1 MEDGQT
7 EAPVC
12 SCTEKCVAGS
22 VNTDCPVCSVN
33 MSECAG
39 VEAEPEPE
47 ETEQPEPEEE
57 KGGGMGVLFCLSCCL
72 LPQRAAARSI
82 TLRF

>member
-1 MEDGQT
+1 MIEADFTALMEDEQT

-12 SCTEKCVAGS
+12 SCTDKCVAGS

-39 VEAEPEPE
+39 VKEAEPEPE
-47 ETEQPEPEEE
+47 ETEQPGR
-57 KGGGMGVLFCLSCCL
+57 KKIKAAAWAVLFCLSCCF
-72 LPQRAAARSI
+72 LPQ
-82 TLRF
+82 